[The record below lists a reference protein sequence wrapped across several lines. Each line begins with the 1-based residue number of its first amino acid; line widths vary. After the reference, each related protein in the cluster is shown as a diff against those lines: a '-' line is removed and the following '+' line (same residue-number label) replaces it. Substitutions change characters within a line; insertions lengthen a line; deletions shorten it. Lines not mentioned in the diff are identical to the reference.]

1 MKDVDSR
8 DIYSFVL
15 DTACSS
21 SLYGLHLACAALDAG
36 ECESAIVAAA
46 NLIQSPEQHIGTMKA
61 GVLSPTGTCHTFDA
75 SADGY
80 GRADGVGALY
90 LKKLSKAIADGDPIR
105 SVIRGTAINSN
116 GRTNGITLPS
126 SDGQEAVI
134 RKAYQKAGLMDV
146 ISHTSYVECHGTG
159 TAVGDPIELEAVS
172 RVFRRDGLSTQ
183 QPLLVGS
190 VKTNL
195 GHSEAASGITSI
207 IKATLALEN
216 ASIPATIGI
225 KTINPKI
232 NQEKLG
238 VQIVTEQTDF
248 PKSSAR
254 THHGNF
260 TKRVGINS
268 FGYGGANSHA
278 IIDAAEGYVPIA
290 SDDSSEALAHA
301 GSKFL
306 IPLSASSVDALDN
319 QAQNIANW
327 VDPAITNIVDL
338 AYTLASR
345 RSKLSKRG
353 FTLATHHTMQED
365 LSPERFT
372 KTDMGTF
379 SKLPI
384 AFVFTGQGAQWPQ
397 MGKELI
403 MQSQSFRNSIH
414 ELDAVL
420 QTLPEQP
427 AWTLQQAI
435 LDPKETSKIGHVTRS
450 QPVCT
455 AIQVAYVQLLARWGI
470 TPVAC
475 IGHSSGEIGAA
486 YAAGRLT
493 AAQAIVVAYYRGY
506 VVGKSNNPTPGG
518 MMAAGLSKQA
528 SDAEIEKLGL
538 VGVIRTACV
547 NSPESVTIS
556 GDAVGI
562 EKIMAELQG
571 RGVFARKLNTD
582 GRAYHSHHM
591 SLIGQEYQ
599 DLLEKALASLPSPQI
614 KDDVRWISSVYGDRD
629 VAGKVMP
636 AYWRKNLESPVLF
649 SDAVEGMVKG
659 QKLHLVE
666 LGPHSALELPV
677 KQTRTKMGLT
687 DSDIHYNSALS
698 RGKDAIDC
706 MWSLMG
712 HLYLHG
718 HEIDFAKVNYVETAQ
733 TTGPQG
739 KVVKDLPPFSWTCGD
754 MLWNESRASQEFRH
768 RKSPHHDLIGSKA
781 LGGNGANFEWRN
793 MLQVKDIPWVEG
805 HKLGNEVVFPAAGY
819 LAMAIE
825 AVSQVAGVTK
835 ADRPSFDVRNVT
847 IAKALQ
853 VPSDGNSDGNS
864 DGIEV
869 FTSLQSASGSTD
881 AKKWYD
887 FSITSFDNGKSNNH
901 AQGLISIEADAVP
914 ITNRYPS
921 DSIDLEPLA
930 TRDWYNWFQKVG
942 LNFGETFQTMKK
954 IETHRRK
961 KVMRTR
967 SQVPFLQGGG
977 AGKTQQSDYV
987 IHPITI
993 DTMFQS
999 AIIASTAGVMKNL
1012 TCKVPTHI
1020 EAARFKAP
1028 SSNEEGKMWTVDAIS
1043 QPLGFSGILVA
1054 GEVHDNLGEVCA
1066 QVANVTAIQFQGA
1079 GQEMTDDERHPML
1092 RVTWKPDVGKLQPS
1106 DSEAV
1111 TRYVNSTVSKSP
1123 DDDADVTLRRVAA
1136 VVDLIAHKDPR
1147 CKILEIG
1154 SVLDLQIT
1162 RYLLMTLR
1170 ADTAFKRCG
1179 MYSRGYL
1186 SESNDFVVEDVAA
1199 LASLSENLDKAK
1211 AQKDRSYDL
1220 VIAPPQSVEE
1230 YTFKRVDS
1238 TMDLVA
1244 EGGYVMAFLPTEVT
1258 LPTKRAATVFE
1269 IPLPDIG
1276 AKIYLGKKLPKEEA
1290 KKSSEQHNILVL
1302 ERAGNEAFND
1312 VLIAALSKRCFSG
1325 SVDRISLHKLLPD
1338 TIKPKTTVI
1347 STVELNAPILSTLT
1361 DSESISVKA
1370 MTDNA
1375 TNLIWLT
1382 GGNNLKGGKPDMA
1395 LVSGLSRALMLEQP
1409 SLCFFTVD
1417 VDQPGQNFDNTAEN
1431 VLKVVEEAHT
1441 LDVPE
1446 FETVIHKGLSYMS
1459 RFGPEETLNETF
1471 RNKQNEHAI
1480 AKPLSLSKPAQ
1491 LIIRQVGAFDSLVFN
1506 QTVARSDELDADAV
1520 EVDIKAV
1527 GLNSK
1532 DVAIFSGKEPRNNTT
1547 CSSECAGVVTNVGIN
1562 VANFKPGDRVV
1573 VMAPG
1578 HFATLEAFPKWAC
1591 EKLDEAEDFSAVS
1604 TMPTAFAAALYALEH
1619 RANLRE
1625 GETVL
1630 IQNGVEDL
1638 SVAAIQIV
1646 KIKGAEVFATV
1657 ETEDDRE
1664 FLVKNFDLKAEN
1676 VILTKRGSLLS
1687 AIVKATQ
1694 GRGVDVIVKSSSGEA
1709 LHDSWDCLASF
1720 GRFVEI
1726 GGRAL
1731 KDAGKLDLQTFP
1743 RNATFTSFALSEL
1756 CDPRMKGL
1764 YSSLL
1769 SDVMALH
1776 REGKIRAFT
1785 PVKFDAS
1792 EVSNAFKSFG
1802 AANTRLAKT
1811 VVSFEDEGSMINVS
1825 VSAAGKFECC

>member
-1 MKDVDSR
+1 M
-8 DIYSFVL
+8 
-15 DTACSS
+15 
-21 SLYGLHLACAALDAG
+21 
-36 ECESAIVAAA
+36 AAA

-146 ISHTSYVECHGTG
+146 VSHTNYVECHGTG

-172 RVFRRDGLSTQ
+172 RVFRRDGSRAQ

-195 GHSEAASGITSI
+195 GHSEAASGISSI

-238 VQIVTEQTDF
+238 VQIVTEQTKF

-254 THHGNF
+254 THHGNL

-290 SDDSSEALAHA
+290 SDDSSEVIAQA

-306 IPLSASSVDALDN
+306 IPLSASSIDALDN
-319 QAQNIANW
+319 QAKNIANW
-327 VDPAITNIVDL
+327 ANPAKTNIVDL

-353 FTLATHHTMQED
+353 FTLATQHTMQED

-372 KTDMGTF
+372 KTGMGTF
-379 SKLPI
+379 SKLPV

-403 MQSQSFRNSIH
+403 MQSQSFRNSIQ

-571 RGVFARKLNTD
+571 RSVFARKLNTD

-614 KDDVRWISSVYGDRD
+614 EDDVRWISSVYGDEH
-629 VAGKVMP
+629 VTGKVMP

-659 QKLHLVE
+659 QKLHLIE

-698 RGKDAIDC
+698 RGNDAIDC
-706 MWSLMG
+706 VWRLMG

-718 HEIDFAKVNYVETAQ
+718 HDIDFAKVNFVETAQ

-739 KVVKDLPPFSWTCGD
+739 KVVKDLPPFSWTYVG
-754 MLWNESRASQEFRH
+754 MLWNEGRASQEFRH
-768 RKSPHHDLIGSKA
+768 RKYPHHDLIGSKV
-781 LGGNGANFEWRN
+781 LGGNGANFEWRK

-853 VPSDGNSDGNS
+853 VPSDANS

-869 FTSLQSASGSTD
+869 FTSLQPALGSTD

-914 ITNRYPS
+914 ITNKYPS

-930 TRDWYNWFQKVG
+930 TRNWYNWFQKVG

-954 IETHRRK
+954 IETHRKK
-961 KVMRTR
+961 KVMHTR
-967 SQVPFLQGGG
+967 SHVPFLQGGG

-1020 EAARFKAP
+1020 ESARFKAP

-1043 QPLGFSGILVA
+1043 QPLSFSGILVA
-1054 GEVHDNLGEVCA
+1054 GEVHDTLGEVCA
-1066 QVANVTAIQFQGA
+1066 QVENVTAIQFQGA

-1092 RVTWKPDVGKLQPS
+1092 RVAWKPDVGKLQPS

-1111 TRYVNSTVSKSP
+1111 TRYVNSTASTSP
-1123 DDDADVTLRRVAA
+1123 NEDADVTLRRVAG

-1162 RYLLMTLR
+1162 RYLLKVLR
-1170 ADTAFKRCG
+1170 ADTAFTRYG

-1186 SESNDFVVEDVAA
+1186 SETNDFMVEDIATF
-1199 LASLSENLDKAK
+1199 ASLSENLDKAK

-1230 YTFKRVDS
+1230 YAFKRVNS

-1244 EGGYVMAFLPTEVT
+1244 EGGYVMAFLPTEVA
-1258 LPTKRAATVFE
+1258 LPTKRATTVFE

-1290 KKSSEQHNILVL
+1290 KKPSKQHNILIV

-1312 VLIAALSKRCFSG
+1312 VLIAALSKRFFSG
-1325 SVDRISLHKLLPD
+1325 SVDRISLHKLLPN
-1338 TIKPKTTVI
+1338 TIKPKATVI
-1347 STVELNAPILSTLT
+1347 STVELNASILSTLT
-1361 DSESISVKA
+1361 DSECISIKA

-1382 GGNNLKGGKPDMA
+1382 GGNSLKGEKPDMA

-1409 SLCFFTVD
+1409 SLRFFTMD
-1417 VDQPGQNFDNTAEN
+1417 VDQPSQNFDDTAEN

-1446 FETVIHKGLSYMS
+1446 FETVVHKGLSYTS

-1471 RNKQNEHAI
+1471 RNKQNEYAI
-1480 AKPLSLSKPAQ
+1480 AKPLGLSKPAQ
-1491 LIIRQVGAFDSLVFN
+1491 LIIGQVGTFDSLVFN
-1506 QTVARSDELDADAV
+1506 QTVASSDELDADAV
-1520 EVDIKAV
+1520 EVDVKAV
-1527 GLNSK
+1527 ALNSK
-1532 DVAIFSGKEPRNNTT
+1532 DVAVFSGKEPRNNTT
-1547 CSSECAGVVTNVGIN
+1547 CSSECAGVVTNVGVN
-1562 VANFKPGDRVV
+1562 VANFQPGDRVV

-1578 HFATLEAFPKWAC
+1578 HFATLEAFPEWAC
-1591 EKLDEAEDFSAVS
+1591 EKLDDAEDFSAVS
-1604 TMPTAFAAALYALEH
+1604 TLPTAFATALYALEH

-1638 SVAAIQIV
+1638 SVAAIQIA
-1646 KIKGAEVFATV
+1646 KMKDAEVFATV
-1657 ETEDDRE
+1657 KTDEDRE

-1676 VILTKRGSLLS
+1676 VILTKEGSLLS

-1694 GRGVDVIVKSSSGEA
+1694 GRGVDVIVRSSSGEA
-1709 LHDSWDCLASF
+1709 LHDSWVCLAGF
-1720 GRFVEI
+1720 GRFVEV

-1731 KDAGKLDLQTFP
+1731 KDAGKLDMQTFP

-1769 SDVMALH
+1769 SDVMVLH
-1776 REGKIRAFT
+1776 REGKIRVFT

-1792 EVSNAFKSFG
+1792 EVSNAFKSSG

-1825 VSAAGKFECC
+1825 VSAGNF